1 MRIATFESEGTER
14 IGVVEGEEV
23 RPFPDDVAL
32 LDLLAA
38 GPETR
43 AQAAAGA
50 GAPVALDAVRLLP
63 PRTGGAVRD
72 FVAFEQ
78 HIEGVTMG
86 HGGVPPGWY
95 ERPTFVM
102 QNPHAALGAHDDVA
116 IPAGCELMDFEC
128 ELAAVV
134 GRDARDVT
142 PERAGEH
149 IAGFMIWNDWSARDL
164 QRADMAIGLGPA
176 KGKDFANTL
185 RAVDRDRGRARALPA
200 RRPARPRDDGLD
212 QRQADR
218 RRPLV
223 EHGVVVRGA
232 AHLRRPQRLGE
243 GGDILGSGTCGGGAL
258 AELWGRAGGLEPP
271 PLKPGDV
278 VTMTIEAIGTI
289 RSRLVAGPPEAAP
302 IPRARARTAPP
313 AAA

>member
-1 MRIATFESEGTER
+1 MRIATFESQGTER
-14 IGVVEGEEV
+14 IGVVEGEAV

-38 GPETR
+38 DPETR
-43 AQAAAGA
+43 TQAAAGA

-142 PERAGEH
+142 PERASEH

-176 KGKDFANTL
+176 KGKDFANTFGPWIVTADEL
-185 RAVDRDRGRARALPA
+185 EPYRRGDRLDLEMTVWINDKRIGGDRSSSMAWSFEELLTYAARAA
-200 RRPARPRDDGLD
+200 WVKA
-212 QRQADR
+212 
-218 RRPLV
+218 
-223 EHGVVVRGA
+223 
-232 AHLRRPQRLGE
+232 
-243 GGDILGSGTCGGGAL
+243 GDILGSGTCGGGAL

-271 PLKPGDV
+271 PLRAGDV

-302 IPRARARTAPP
+302 IPRARARTA
-313 AAA
+313 AA

>member
-23 RPFPDDVAL
+23 RPFPDDLAL

-38 GPETR
+38 DPETR

-176 KGKDFANTL
+176 KGKDFANTFGPWIVTADEL
-185 RAVDRDRGRARALPA
+185 EPYRRGDRLDLEMTVWINDKRIGGDRSSSMAWSFEELLTYAARAPGS
-200 RRPARPRDDGLD
+200 RP
-212 QRQADR
+212 
-218 RRPLV
+218 
-223 EHGVVVRGA
+223 
-232 AHLRRPQRLGE
+232 
-243 GGDILGSGTCGGGAL
+243 GT
-258 AELWGRAGGLEPP
+258 
-271 PLKPGDV
+271 
-278 VTMTIEAIGTI
+278 
-289 RSRLVAGPPEAAP
+289 SS
-302 IPRARARTAPP
+302 ARAP
-313 AAA
+313 AAAARWPSCGGARAGWSRRRCAPGTWSR

>member
-1 MRIATFESEGTER
+1 
-14 IGVVEGEEV
+14 
-23 RPFPDDVAL
+23 
-32 LDLLAA
+32 
-38 GPETR
+38 
-43 AQAAAGA
+43 
-50 GAPVALDAVRLLP
+50 VRLLP

-86 HGGVPPGWY
+86 HGGVPSGWY

-176 KGKDFANTL
+176 KGKDFANTFGPWIVTADEL
-185 RAVDRDRGRARALPA
+185 EPYRRGDRLDLEMTVWINDKRIGGDRSSSMAWSFEELLTYAARAA
-200 RRPARPRDDGLD
+200 WVKA
-212 QRQADR
+212 
-218 RRPLV
+218 
-223 EHGVVVRGA
+223 
-232 AHLRRPQRLGE
+232 
-243 GGDILGSGTCGGGAL
+243 GDILGSGTCGGGAL

-271 PLKPGDV
+271 PLRPGDV

-302 IPRARARTAPP
+302 IPRARP
-313 AAA
+313 